1 MLIPTT
7 ILYHTFETTFFDPI
21 MWGMTVGAVGLPPGY
36 IIAQIYT
43 QISFVA
49 RKVNDI
55 KVYIVEFGYS
65 LQ

>member
-1 MLIPTT
+1 
-7 ILYHTFETTFFDPI
+7 
-21 MWGMTVGAVGLPPGY
+21 MWGMTVGAVGLPPVL

>member
-1 MLIPTT
+1 
-7 ILYHTFETTFFDPI
+7 
-21 MWGMTVGAVGLPPGY
+21 MWGMTVGAVGLPPVL

-55 KVYIVEFGYS
+55 KVYIVFAPVKAAGVCLVEGMLLVINS
-65 LQ
+65 I